1 MKRLFASLLIL
12 VLAASFSVAY
22 VEQKYIGMDITAY
35 NGTYSNFIIE
45 AIKGVPTDAVGMPF
59 YLTGADVAYN
69 STTSST
75 AGREIA
81 QWSVHSNSTP
91 IDIQI
96 TAEPL
101 KLVDTNSST
110 GFDKYA
116 EQINYVL
123 FFPYTYTCYDA
134 ENAEAGTTTKEVSG
148 FMRVE
153 SGEEG
158 YSSLAAKNAI
168 SDALFDEQ
176 GVRAGINTGT
186 FPVRF
191 MLSSYATNN
200 INNRDIYSAGNYR
213 ANVTIVNSGT

>member
-59 YLTGADVAYN
+59 YLTGADVAN

-101 KLVDTNSST
+101 KLVDTTSAS
-110 GFDKYA
+110 GFNEDAK
-116 EQINYVL
+116 QINYVL

-134 ENAEAGTTTKEVSG
+134 ENAETGTTTKEVSG

-153 SGEEG
+153 SGKP
-158 YSSLAAKNAI
+158 YSSYEKRNAI
-168 SDALFDEQ
+168 SNILYDSQ
-176 GVRAGINTGT
+176 GVIAGINTGT

-191 MLSSYATNN
+191 MLSSDVTN
-200 INNRDIYSAGNYR
+200 INDRTVYKAGNYR
-213 ANVTIVNSGT
+213 ANVTIENSGI

>member
-101 KLVDTNSST
+101 KLVDTKSDT
-110 GFDKYA
+110 GFDKNA
-116 EQINYVL
+116 KEINYVL
-123 FFPYTYTCYDA
+123 FFPYTYTCYDV
-134 ENAEAGTTTKEVSG
+134 ETGKTKDVSG

>member
-59 YLTGADVAYN
+59 YLTGADVAYI
-69 STTSST
+69 STSST

-101 KLVDTNSST
+101 KLVNTNSDT
-110 GFDKYA
+110 GFDENA
-116 EQINYVL
+116 TEINYVL

-134 ENAEAGTTTKEVSG
+134 ENAETGTTTKEVSG

-153 SGEEG
+153 SGKEE
-158 YSSLAAKNAI
+158 YSSLAAENAI
-168 SDALFDEQ
+168 SNALFDKQ

-191 MLSSYATNN
+191 MLSSDVTN
-200 INNRDIYSAGNYR
+200 INDRNNYPAGYYR